1 MAGIVVLDVLWG
13 FAIYMLLPTI
23 LGAAAALWFWLKRRI
38 LIGNA
43 IGSGVI
49 AVVMIFYIIQFFTAT
64 VSSNSFFAAQDMM
77 LPLGGLVLLGWL
89 DVLILFF
96 LSGAVED
103 RVKKRIVNPDD
114 F

>member
-1 MAGIVVLDVLWG
+1 MSVLLDVLWG
-13 FAIYMLLPTI
+13 ALLYVLLPTT
-23 LGAAAALWFWLKRRI
+23 LGVGVAIWFWRKRRI

-43 IGSGVI
+43 LGSGVI
-49 AVVMIFYIIQFFTAT
+49 AVVMIVFIIQLFGAAT
-64 VSSNSFFAAQDMM
+64 TSRVLSTSPDGIM
-77 LPLGGLVLLGWL
+77 LPMGGLVLLGWL

-96 LSGAVED
+96 LSGAVEA